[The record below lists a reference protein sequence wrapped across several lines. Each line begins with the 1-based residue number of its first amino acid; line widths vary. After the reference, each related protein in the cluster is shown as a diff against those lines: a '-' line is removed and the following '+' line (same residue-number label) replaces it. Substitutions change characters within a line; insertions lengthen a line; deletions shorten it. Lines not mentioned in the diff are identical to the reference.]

1 MNERRRGSESRKQ
14 DSSAQASLFAP
25 GTICRPGGFCAI
37 LFFAENDQK
46 NADSGKHMIV
56 HYEYYDCIT
65 RRSRVGYIKNKI
77 YLKIHIC
84 IEYHN
89 KYEIVDK
96 YA

>member
-1 MNERRRGSESRKQ
+1 
-14 DSSAQASLFAP
+14 
-25 GTICRPGGFCAI
+25 
-37 LFFAENDQK
+37 
-46 NADSGKHMIV
+46 MIV

-84 IEYHN
+84 IVYHN